1 MIELPDKKIALL
13 LPALTVSMAL
23 SAQTSGKPNVLMLA
37 VDDLKP
43 ILGCYGDP
51 LVKTPNI
58 DRLAERSTIF
68 THAYCQQSV
77 SAATRASLLTGWC
90 PDRTQVWD
98 LKTKIRDRNP
108 DVVTLPQYF
117 IGNGYDVA
125 GIGKIYDPRSVDKK
139 QDEVSWSMPYIDC
152 NDYLNPKYGQPVM
165 AQYQSP
171 ENKALYEKYYKEAL
185 DSGYTRKGKI
195 EKYIQRYF
203 KPTTECSQLPDNA
216 YHDGAV
222 ADGAVNFLRNR
233 HSDKPLFLAVG
244 MKKPHLPFCAPEK
257 YWKLYDRKSMPLAKY
272 RKKAKNSP
280 DFAYHKSG
288 ELQLYSDIPPLI
300 SFSDI
305 DNVIIPDDKARELIH
320 GYYAAISYIDA
331 QIGKVLDELER
342 QNMLDNTIIV
352 FWGDHGWHLG
362 DHGLWNKHTN
372 FEHATHVPMLIS
384 VPGQKEKRVID
395 NPVEFLSFYPTLCS
409 LAGIPVP
416 EGLDGENL
424 NTVVALDGKAGP
436 KRKYAMSQ
444 YPRPGKMGYSLRSDR
459 YRYTVWVGWKNKVTD
474 PDRVVAEELY
484 DYQLD
489 PEETVNVASD
499 PAYAGALQQM
509 KQYWDEYKTERI
521 RK

>member
-1 MIELPDKKIALL
+1 MIDLTCKKTSILASAIIA
-13 LPALTVSMAL
+13 ASAV
-23 SAQTSGKPNVLMLA
+23 SAQAVVKLNILMLA

-43 ILGCYGDP
+43 ILGCYGDT

-58 DRLAERSTIF
+58 DRLAERSTVF

-90 PDRTQVWD
+90 PDKTQVWD
-98 LKTKIRDRNP
+98 LKTKIRDKNP

-117 IGNGYDVA
+117 INNGYDVA

-139 QDEVSWSMPYIDC
+139 QDEASWSIPYIDS
-152 NDYLNPKYGQPVM
+152 NDYLNEAYGQPVM

-171 ENKALYEKYYKEAL
+171 ENKALYEKYRKEAV
-185 DSGYTRKGKI
+185 DSGYTKKAQI
-195 EKYIQRYF
+195 EKYIQRFF
-203 KPTTECSQLPDNA
+203 KPTTECSFLPDNA
-216 YHDGAV
+216 YHDGAT
-222 ADGAVNFLRNR
+222 ADGAIDFLRNR
-233 HSDKPLFLAVG
+233 NSDKPLFLAVG
-244 MKKPHLPFCAPEK
+244 MKKPHLPFCAPQK
-257 YWKLYDRKSMPLAKY
+257 YWDLYDRDSMPLAKF

-280 DFAYHKSG
+280 KFAYHKCG

-372 FEHATHVPMLIS
+372 FEHATRVPMLIS
-384 VPGQKEKRVID
+384 VPGQKETHVID

-416 EGLDGENL
+416 DNLDGENL
-424 NTVVALDGKAGP
+424 TDVVTPGSNKQPLK
-436 KRKYAMSQ
+436 KYAVSQ
-444 YPRPGKMGYSLRSDR
+444 YPRPGKMGYSIRSDR
-459 YRYTVWVGWKNKVTD
+459 YRYTVWVEWKNKVTNAD
-474 PDRVVAEELY
+474 KVFAEELY
-484 DYQLD
+484 DYQAD
-489 PEETVNVASD
+489 PEETVNVASE
-499 PAYAGALQQM
+499 PGYADALQEM
-509 KQYWDEYKTERI
+509 KNYWNQYKAQHI
-521 RK
+521 HK